1 MQVKNN
7 RDYYNNPVCLP
18 FYLKTLQPMKK
29 IIPAFAVLLC
39 CTALLNSCTVSKN
52 SITINNADVKN
63 TNDLS
68 APCFIQLNDGTIRQF
83 TNLKLVTGVLTTPH
97 LLADEKEIIN
107 GKDILAYQ
115 NHKHYAVS
123 AKSLTSTK
131 NGMIAAETLPGFAVK
146 VLAGKLNVYC
156 RRYYNGGNT
165 AEEYFLQNGNDGNI
179 ISYSKAVLKNMIKED
194 TKALEYFNGK
204 SKILPKSKRILAA
217 VEMYNNGQ
225 MMTKN

>member
-1 MQVKNN
+1 
-7 RDYYNNPVCLP
+7 
-18 FYLKTLQPMKK
+18 MKK

-39 CTALLNSCTVSKN
+39 STILLSSCTVSKN
-52 SITINNADVKN
+52 SITLNNADVKN

-68 APCFIQLNDGTIRQF
+68 APCFVQLNDGTIKQF

-107 GKDILAYQ
+107 GKDIMAYQ

-123 AKSLTSTK
+123 AKNLTSTK
-131 NGMIAAETLPGFAVK
+131 KGMIAAETLPGFAVK

-165 AEEYFLQNGNDGNI
+165 VEEYFLQNGNDGYI
-179 ISYSKAVLKNMIKED
+179 VSYTKAVLKNMIKED

-204 SKILPKSKRILAA
+204 SKILPKSKKILAA